1 MKKLIIILAVMA
13 LLVVGLA
20 VPASAVGV
28 SADCG
33 GSGLFSTTGYAENWQ
48 RHTKGSISAD
58 FNYFDYASKTKT
70 WGWFSG
76 TQYAS
81 VIGYNLVS
89 ASARCIQ

>member
-48 RHTKGSISAD
+48 RHTKGSTSVD
-58 FNYFDYASKTKT
+58 FNYFGYASKTWN
-70 WGWFSG
+70 WGWYSG
-76 TQYAS
+76 TQYAT
-81 VIGYNLVS
+81 VIGYNLGT